1 MAAAV
6 IVVTLLVV
14 ILNRVVLSPLAL
26 VTSHAVA
33 IGEGKDLTT
42 RLNFE
47 DRDEIGVL
55 AREFDRMVA
64 RVAESRSQL
73 IDQSFHAARPK
84 SRPMSC
90 IMSATS

>member
-33 IGEGKDLTT
+33 IGEGK
-42 RLNFE
+42 
-47 DRDEIGVL
+47 
-55 AREFDRMVA
+55 
-64 RVAESRSQL
+64 RSH
-73 IDQSFHAARPK
+73 HAAQFQG
-84 SRPMSC
+84 
-90 IMSATS
+90 